1 MKLNYFKKVE
11 ISLNKIQYNR
21 LEDKSKKYSNKD
33 MTDLIYNNLI
43 VDENK
48 EVDKD
53 IIYDQIEKILEVVKY
68 KEGMNVKNL
77 LKSVEL
83 LYEKSYS
90 YKKYKITHDEFVKG
104 LGFLLEEMQIES
116 EDTFNYFYNESRD
129 EFVDEVILFYQKN
142 VIDSENSINNNI
154 SVYIMENKDLEKEGL
169 SYLGNFLLIKDLKK
183 KKEIVFNITG
193 NYKVKNNNG
202 ENSIVMENNEFEDSF
217 YVDDDYD
224 YSKKEYVSEKEE
236 IKKIDENNNKIRNY
250 VYLFDVFYDI
260 NYCDEIMKYVSEKE
274 IEIQKEV
281 KYKEASLIL
290 WIK

>member
-290 WIK
+290 